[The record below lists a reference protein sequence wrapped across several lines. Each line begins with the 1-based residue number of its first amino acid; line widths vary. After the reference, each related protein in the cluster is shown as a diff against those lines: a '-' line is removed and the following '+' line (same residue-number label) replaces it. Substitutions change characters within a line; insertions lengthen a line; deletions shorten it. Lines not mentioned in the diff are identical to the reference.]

1 MHTEYAI
8 IKVYLFSNFEI
19 YLISSLSCICSDDHD
34 ISSCKTEEQNIKI
47 NVISNVCM
55 KFVQSSLP
63 SLDIFL
69 RFKILKITEINRSI
83 FITFY
88 HDY

>member
-47 NVISNVCM
+47 YVIGNVCM
-55 KFVQSSLP
+55 KFVQSSLL

-69 RFKILKITEINRSI
+69 RFKIFLKR
-83 FITFY
+83 
-88 HDY
+88 